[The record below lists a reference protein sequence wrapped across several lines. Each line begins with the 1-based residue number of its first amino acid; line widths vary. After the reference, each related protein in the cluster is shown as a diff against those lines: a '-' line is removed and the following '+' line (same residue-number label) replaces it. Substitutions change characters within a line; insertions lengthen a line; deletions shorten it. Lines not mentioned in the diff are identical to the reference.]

1 VILKLLRN
9 AYTHQYT
16 GIKMRVQ
23 FMAAVILGLTLSPA
37 PVFGCTCAAPPPE
50 VKTASELA
58 AWTRADAIFEGK
70 VESVEL
76 RWKLKEAQIGD
87 VIPTVATDLDQ
98 DGPVILVS
106 LEILHSYRGDQRK
119 PMRLST
125 GLGGGDCGFD
135 FEVGKQYL
143 VYAFKDE
150 AGELSTNICTRTTR
164 LEKSRGYSADLRGK
178 RVAPAANKQAST
190 TTSKL
195 CGRVVPAHA
204 TGSIDSQVL
213 LVRVGS
219 KSPVPDSEAGPDS
232 DGSFCVTDINPGKYH
247 LLFVNRI
254 EEALTSFVYF
264 PGVTDLSEATAIV
277 IPGHTPSD
285 LVFNIPAQATFS
297 VSGTVSNSDNPQL
310 PAKVKVILMS
320 ASQLLLAY
328 TADAATSGSFVFNQV
343 LPGEYWAIVTVDASV
358 ESKWSTRKARVEVVG
373 DITHLSLELIAN

>member
-1 VILKLLRN
+1 
-9 AYTHQYT
+9 
-16 GIKMRVQ
+16 MRVQ

-70 VESVEL
+70 VESVGL

-106 LEILHSYRGDQRK
+106 LEVLHSYRGDQRK
-119 PMRLST
+119 PMRLTT

-150 AGELSTNICTRTTR
+150 AGELSTNTCTRTTR
-164 LEKSRGYSADLRGK
+164 LEKGRDNLAYLRGK
-178 RVAPAANKQAST
+178 RVAPAANKEAST
-190 TTSKL
+190 TKSKL
-195 CGRVVPAHA
+195 CGRVVPTVA

-213 LVRVGS
+213 LFRVGS
-219 KSPVPDSEAGPDS
+219 KSPVPDSEEGPDS
-232 DGSFCVTDINPGKYH
+232 DGSFCVTDVNPGKYH

-254 EEALTSFVYF
+254 EESLTSFVYF
-264 PGVTDLSEATAIV
+264 PGVTDLSEATAIN
-277 IPGHTPSD
+277 IFPGHTPSD

-297 VSGTVSNSDNPQL
+297 VSGTVSNFDNPQL
-310 PAKVKVILMS
+310 PAKVKVMLMS
-320 ASQLLLAY
+320 ASQPLLAY

-343 LPGEYWAIVTVDASV
+343 LPGEYWAIVIVDASV

>member
-1 VILKLLRN
+1 
-9 AYTHQYT
+9 
-16 GIKMRVQ
+16 
-23 FMAAVILGLTLSPA
+23 
-37 PVFGCTCAAPPPE
+37 
-50 VKTASELA
+50 
-58 AWTRADAIFEGK
+58 
-70 VESVEL
+70 
-76 RWKLKEAQIGD
+76 LKEAQIGD

-98 DGPVILVS
+98 NGPVILVS
-106 LEILHSYRGDQRK
+106 LEILHSYRGEQRK
-119 PMRLST
+119 PIRLST

-150 AGELSTNICTRTTR
+150 AGELSTNICTRTMR
-164 LEKSRGYSADLRGK
+164 LEKSRGYSAYLRGK
-178 RVAPAANKQAST
+178 RVAPAANKEAST

-195 CGRVVPAHA
+195 CGRVVPTDA
-204 TGSIDSQVL
+204 TGSIDSLVL

-232 DGSFCVTDINPGKYH
+232 DGAFCVTDINPGKYH

-254 EEALTSFVYF
+254 EEA
-264 PGVTDLSEATAIV
+264 

-310 PAKVKVILMS
+310 PAKVKVMLMS
-320 ASQLLLAY
+320 ASQPLLAY
-328 TADAATSGSFVFNQV
+328 TADTATSGSFVFNQV

-358 ESKWSTRKARVEVVG
+358 ESKWSTRKARVEVGG

>member
-1 VILKLLRN
+1 
-9 AYTHQYT
+9 
-16 GIKMRVQ
+16 MRVQ

-37 PVFGCTCAAPPPE
+37 PVFACTCAAPPKE

-58 AWTRADAIFEGK
+58 VWTRADAIFEGK

-98 DGPVILVS
+98 NGPVILVS

-150 AGELSTNICTRTTR
+150 AGELYTNICTRTTR
-164 LEKSRGYSADLRGK
+164 SEKNRGSLAYLRGK
-178 RVAPAANKQAST
+178 REAPAANKEAST

-195 CGRVVPAHA
+195 CGRVIPTDA

-264 PGVTDLSEATAIV
+264 PGVSDLSEASAIV

-310 PAKVKVILMS
+310 PAKVKVMLMS
-320 ASQLLLAY
+320 ASQPLLAY
-328 TADAATSGSFVFNQV
+328 MANVAASGSFVFNQV

-358 ESKWSTRKARVEVVG
+358 ESKWSTRKAGVEVVG

>member
-1 VILKLLRN
+1 MLLRN
-9 AYTHQYT
+9 VYTHQST
-16 GIKMRVQ
+16 GITVRIQ
-23 FMAAVILGLTLSPA
+23 FMAAVILALTLGPA
-37 PVFGCTCAAPPPE
+37 PVFGCTCAAPPQK

-58 AWTRADAIFEGK
+58 AGTRADAIFEGK

-87 VIPTVATDLDQ
+87 VIPTVATDLDR

-106 LEILHSYRGDQRK
+106 LEVLHSYHGDQRK
-119 PMRLST
+119 LMPLST

-135 FEVGKQYL
+135 FEVGKRYL

-164 LEKSRGYSADLRGK
+164 LEESRGNLAYLRGR
-178 RVAPAANKQAST
+178 RVVPAANKEGST

-195 CGRVVPAHA
+195 CGRVVPTDA
-204 TGSIDSQVL
+204 TGSVDSQVL

-232 DGSFCVTDINPGKYH
+232 EGSFCLADVNPGKYH

-254 EEALTSFVYF
+254 EESLTSFVYF
-264 PGVTDLSEATAIV
+264 PGVTDLSDATAIDI
-277 IPGHTPSD
+277 IPDQTPSD

-297 VSGTVSNSDNPQL
+297 VSGKVSNSDNPQL
-310 PAKVKVILMS
+310 PAEVKVMLMS
-320 ASQLLLAY
+320 ASQPLLAY
-328 TADAATSGSFVFNQV
+328 TADAATGGSFVFNQV

-358 ESKWSTRKARVEVVG
+358 ESKWSTRKAWVEVVG